1 MVMVPTTGV
10 CSAVVGT
17 LAAQVV
23 SEAILRAVDSA
34 AGGYGLPARR
44 DLPWARD

>member
-1 MVMVPTTGV
+1 VEADLDM
-10 CSAVVGT
+10 VGT

-34 AGGYGLPARR
+34 AGRDGLPARR
-44 DLPWARD
+44 DLPWA